1 MCVCM
6 CVREHGNR
14 ASLVLFIEA
23 ISWQQTCVQALKT
36 SLRSDWSLDLTAVAS
51 GGELSESETA
61 VAVMDEGKEVE
72 SEPLLMWG
80 VFAGKFGVC

>member
-1 MCVCM
+1 M
-6 CVREHGNR
+6 
-14 ASLVLFIEA
+14 
-23 ISWQQTCVQALKT
+23 
-36 SLRSDWSLDLTAVAS
+36 TAVAS

-80 VFAGKFGVC
+80 ALAGKFWVC

>member
-1 MCVCM
+1 M
-6 CVREHGNR
+6 
-14 ASLVLFIEA
+14 
-23 ISWQQTCVQALKT
+23 
-36 SLRSDWSLDLTAVAS
+36 TAVAS